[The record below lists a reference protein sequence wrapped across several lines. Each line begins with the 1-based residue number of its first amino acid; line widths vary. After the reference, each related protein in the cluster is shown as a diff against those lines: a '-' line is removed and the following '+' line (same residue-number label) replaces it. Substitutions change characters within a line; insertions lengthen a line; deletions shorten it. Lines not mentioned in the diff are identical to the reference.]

1 MATTSLD
8 QAKPADYVTDALY
21 RELIANFSNWQDD
34 TRAIADPAA
43 RETLRMLLERE
54 ARLLDQLNYEDW
66 LALYA
71 PQGIYWMPSR
81 PGQTDPLNVA
91 SIIYEDH
98 AILSIRVQRL
108 LEARALVLTPMPRT
122 THLVSNIEAEAGEDG
137 EFTVAAAFI
146 CIEHQAERQRI
157 YSGRHTYHLA
167 CEGDSFRIKL
177 KRIALMNS
185 DGTHSPM
192 AVPL

>member
-1 MATTSLD
+1 MLD
-8 QAKPADYVTDALY
+8 YETQ
-21 RELIANFSNWQDD
+21 RRIELFLFD
-34 TRAIADPAA
+34 
-43 RETLRMLLERE
+43 E
-54 ARLLDQLNYEDW
+54 ARLLDAGQFEDW
-66 LALYA
+66 LKLYE
-71 PQGIYWMPSR
+71 PQGIYWMPSQ

-91 SIIYEDH
+91 SIMYEDH

-122 THLVSNIEAEAGEDG
+122 THMVGNIEVLENRDG
-137 EFTVAAAFI
+137 EFTVGAAFV

-167 CEGDSFRIKL
+167 RKDESFHIKM
-177 KRIALMNS
+177 KRVALLNS
-185 DGTHSPM
+185 DGIHSPM